1 MSKKTPLESSENHDD
16 KDPNVAKKG
25 KKIKRLSFE
34 KPLSDIIEKI
44 SELKR
49 LNAESDIDLGS
60 KIVDY
65 EALAEKKRREIFSA
79 LTPVQIV
86 EIARHCDRP
95 DSKSLIQLIA
105 PNFIELHGDR
115 LFRDDP
121 SIVSGI
127 GAINGERVAFVAH
140 QKGHDTKENI
150 HRNFGM
156 PHPEG
161 YRKALRIMKMA
172 ERFKMPIITFI
183 DTPGAYPG
191 IGAEERGQSEAIA
204 KNLKEMAG
212 LKVPVISFVL
222 GEGGSGG
229 ALGIGVSNK
238 VYMLEYAV
246 YSVISPEGCASILFR
261 DAAKADYAADN
272 LKITAPDVVALKV
285 ADGIIKEPLGG
296 AHQDWGFVASAIK
309 TQIEK
314 DLALYHSKSVT
325 EILDERY
332 QKFRQ
337 MGVFEE
343 NNEAS

>member
-1 MSKKTPLESSENHDD
+1 MSEKKSLEG
-16 KDPNVAKKG
+16 G
-25 KKIKRLSFE
+25 KQVKALSFE
-34 KPLSDIIEKI
+34 KPLTEIVDQIT
-44 SELKR
+44 ELRR
-49 LNAESDIDLGS
+49 LNDESEIDLES

-65 EALAEKKRREIFSA
+65 EELAKKKRKEIFSN

-86 EIARHCDRP
+86 EIARHPNRP
-95 DSKSLIQLIA
+95 DSKSLIQLMS
-105 PNFIELHGDR
+105 PDFVELHGDR
-115 LFRDDP
+115 FFRDDP

-127 GAINGERVAFVAH
+127 GSMAGYRVAFIGH

-161 YRKALRIMKMA
+161 YRKALRIMKLA
-172 ERFKMPIITFI
+172 ERFKMPIVTLI

-212 LKVPVISFVL
+212 ITVPIVSFVL

-229 ALGIGVSNK
+229 ALGIGVSNR

-261 DAAKADYAADN
+261 DASKADYAADN
-272 LKITAPDVVALKV
+272 LKITSQDVVKLKV
-285 ADGIIKEPLGG
+285 ADGIINEPLGG
-296 AHQDWGFVASAIK
+296 AHQDWAQVAESIK
-309 TQIEK
+309 TQAKK
-314 DLALYHSKSVT
+314 DIDSLFKLSN
-325 EILDERY
+325 EDLLDDRY

-343 NNEAS
+343 TS